1 MGRKKIIFYPGL
13 RVYGQIQ
20 DTVAVFLP
28 TKRVKADSAGMAKHN
43 GKLLTNIMEFT
54 SYNNIHAGVTDE
66 VSSSPITE
74 ADSLL

>member
-1 MGRKKIIFYPGL
+1 MDNTRYRCGFSAD
-13 RVYGQIQ
+13 QACQ
-20 DTVAVFLP
+20 S
-28 TKRVKADSAGMAKHN
+28 DSAGMAKHN

-54 SYNNIHAGVTDE
+54 SYNNIHTGVTDE